1 MRLINQLFLYFMVLV
16 TLQACT
22 ESNQETDT
30 QAAQSQENLRD
41 IAYDAFIY
49 AYPLIEQVKTVN
61 GMVEFLGLQPN
72 KAAMNTKLPWESV
85 GQPIVA
91 PNLTSMTGIVFIDI
105 NTHHNDRE
113 ITFH

>member
-49 AYPLIEQVKTVN
+49 AYPLMEQCSCGWQNASHEFIEIGRRK
-61 GMVEFLGLQPN
+61 
-72 KAAMNTKLPWESV
+72 S
-85 GQPIVA
+85 
-91 PNLTSMTGIVFIDI
+91 
-105 NTHHNDRE
+105 
-113 ITFH
+113 